1 MTDNYI
7 KTKKIL
13 ELYAPSSVR
22 AKIKRARKVGKY
34 VGGTTGGAAAL
45 ALPIPGSAEIGVFS
59 GAKAGSKAGGRWV
72 GARAIAKD
80 KGTKIKSI
88 RQIKDAGKIAKST
101 TKAGIGYAKHIV
113 KSAPGRIRKIP
124 RVIKSIPSIA
134 KKLPGIAKKL
144 SKYAMTKRLLRT
156 G

>member
-34 VGGTTGGAAAL
+34 VGGTTGAAATL
-45 ALPIPGSAEIGVFS
+45 ALPIPGATAS
-59 GAKAGSKAGGRWV
+59 GALAGSKVGGRWV

-88 RQIKDAGKIAKST
+88 KQIKDAGKIAKST
-101 TKAGIGYAKHIV
+101 AKAVVGTTKHIA
-113 KSAPGRIRKIP
+113 KSTPKA
-124 RVIKSIPSIA
+124 IKDLSSMA
-134 KKLPGIAKKL
+134 KKLPGLMGKLPGAAKKL

-156 G
+156 R

>member
-34 VGGTTGGAAAL
+34 VGGTTGAAATL
-45 ALPIPGSAEIGVFS
+45 ALPIPGAAEIGALS
-59 GAKAGSKAGGRWV
+59 GARAGSKAGGKWV

-88 RQIKDAGKIAKST
+88 KQIKDAGKITKST
-101 TKAGIGYAKHIV
+101 TKAAIGTAKHIV
-113 KSAPGRIRKIP
+113 KSTPGKIRKIH
-124 RVIKSIPSIA
+124 RAIKSTPSMT

-156 G
+156 R